1 MNNEEQLSDE
11 ERNYNK
17 WVSENLFYINQHKQS
32 LSVMKKIY
40 LDGFAAGWQF
50 KKEYTAKEWLEK

>member
-1 MNNEEQLSDE
+1 MNNAEQLSDE
-11 ERNYNK
+11 EKNYNQ

-32 LSVMKKIY
+32 LNVMKKIY

-50 KKEYTAKEWLEK
+50 KKEYTAREWLEK

>member
-11 ERNYNK
+11 EKNYNQ
-17 WVSENLFYINQHKQS
+17 WVSQNLFYINQHKKS
-32 LSVMKKIY
+32 LNVMKKIY

-50 KKEYTAKEWLEK
+50 KKEYIAREWLEK